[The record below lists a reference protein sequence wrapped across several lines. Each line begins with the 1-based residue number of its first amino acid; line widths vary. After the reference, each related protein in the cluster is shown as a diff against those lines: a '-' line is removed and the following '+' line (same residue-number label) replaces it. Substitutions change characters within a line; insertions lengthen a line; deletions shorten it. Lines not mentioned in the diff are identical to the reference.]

1 MKELNVYD
9 LLVLEVLQTE
19 QPTYRELLVKV
30 NDLIAS
36 RDMSSDYVT
45 PATTKSAIENSLRRL
60 HAGGLID
67 APTNSAAIL
76 RPAVLE
82 LLNWIGAD
90 WRRWPYFIPIL
101 DRGLDYQ
108 NMKER

>member
-19 QPTYRELLVKV
+19 HLSYRELFARV
-30 NDLIAS
+30 NELIAT
-36 RDMSSDYVT
+36 REMPSDYVT
-45 PATTKSAIENSLRRL
+45 PASNKSAVENSLRRL
-60 HAGGLID
+60 HASGLID
-67 APTNSAAIL
+67 APSNSAAIQ

-82 LLNWIGAD
+82 LLNRVGAD
-90 WRRWPYFIPIL
+90 WRQWPFYIPIL